1 MLLLLWYIHFVVSPK
16 RELTFLEATRADAR
30 PSAAS
35 APPPRCHH
43 AWPKPDAVEFMSAD
57 ADPHIH
63 VYIHIQIYLWIY
75 RYVDIH
81 IQVEFMSADADPHAR
96 AEGLLRIVSVS
107 ASRLAPSDW
116 LTGSSDPY
124 CELSLVDD
132 AGEPVGRRPRPCIY
146 RCICI

>member
-57 ADPHIH
+57 ADPH
-63 VYIHIQIYLWIY
+63 
-75 RYVDIH
+75 
-81 IQVEFMSADADPHAR
+81 AR

-132 AGEPVGRRPRPCIY
+132 AGEPVGQTVKTLYTCVY
-146 RCICI
+146 M